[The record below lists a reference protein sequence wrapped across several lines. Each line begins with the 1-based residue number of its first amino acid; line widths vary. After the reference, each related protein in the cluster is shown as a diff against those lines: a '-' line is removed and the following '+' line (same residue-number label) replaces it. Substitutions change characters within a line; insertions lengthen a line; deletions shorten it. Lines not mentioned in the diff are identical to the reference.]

1 MLTIPNEKGRHA
13 NGYADL
19 LELEL
24 IQLLGELDA
33 NLRAGQGGVS
43 PCGARHN
50 RGPHASPAILNRA
63 AAPTTGALFC
73 KYWQHFKEV

>member
-24 IQLLGELDA
+24 VQPLGELDA
-33 NLRAGQGGVS
+33 NL
-43 PCGARHN
+43 
-50 RGPHASPAILNRA
+50 
-63 AAPTTGALFC
+63 
-73 KYWQHFKEV
+73 